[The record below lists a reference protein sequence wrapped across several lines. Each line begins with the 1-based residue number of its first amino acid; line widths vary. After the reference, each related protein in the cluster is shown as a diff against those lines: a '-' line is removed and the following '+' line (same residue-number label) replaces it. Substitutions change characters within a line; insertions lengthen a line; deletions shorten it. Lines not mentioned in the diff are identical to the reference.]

1 MGISYIARQPT
12 TVLPTKTGPR
22 ASHMA
27 GNLTWSEFDTWYR
40 QTDIVY
46 DPRRLE
52 NAVVSLKKE
61 LPVIDIG

>member
-12 TVLPTKTGPR
+12 TVLPTKTGPTGQ
-22 ASHMA
+22 SS
-27 GNLTWSEFDTWYR
+27 GWEPTWSEFDTWYR